1 MCTTI
6 SVTVYLFS
14 DYTRSTE
21 IWVMYFFNTHKN
33 LIQNI
38 NIFWRIFYLHVVKV
52 CLKQKWD
59 SFKKKMQLFLIYL
72 KIYLYKYKMMISCS
86 EFIQYQR
93 LMSYKK
99 MIYIFLFYKALFLS
113 MMKIFQVILS
123 LFQVPCGFNRG
134 VDVLF

>member
-14 DYTRSTE
+14 DYTLSTE

-33 LIQNI
+33 LIQNM

-59 SFKKKMQLFLIYL
+59 SFKKKNSIIFDIFKDLF
-72 KIYLYKYKMMISCS
+72 KYKMMISCS

-93 LMSYKK
+93 LMPYKK

-113 MMKIFQVILS
+113 MMEIFPVILS
-123 LFQVPCGFNRG
+123 LFQVTCGFNRG